1 MDDNDF
7 GNTDP
12 SIPAFRAERAENV
25 DGGEDDESGELPPY
39 EDSNFGDD
47 QVIEEAGPRNPE
59 EKAVG
64 VFIKV
69 AYEFEGECRDH
80 FETIRAK
87 KSPRSEDLS
96 AFEDR
101 VTRFADYVTGLTEQ
115 GLPAAEVQE
124 ALDNNNAEVRLD
136 GLIQTAAELFA
147 DYGLRMKAETF
158 TEWKNLTVLEM
169 EVNKAAKIRQQTAR
183 DAIEQLR
190 ENFPMLAA
198 YMPALSGHVTV
209 TEELLDSLND
219 IERSL
224 DILADV
230 KGDMSLQSIVRVRE
244 IFLNCLDVFFDNNE
258 DELFSVVFKSRMDR
272 EDYESARAA
281 IEMDHPLL
289 RKEHVHDVIIAVEH
303 PMVCEN
309 EHAREAIKEADP
321 LMPNNE
327 EKIDGEVPMEKLTI
341 FMRCLQ
347 RLLESQKEEI
357 LDRILDEYDSLVP
370 KA

>member
-12 SIPAFRAERAENV
+12 SIPAFRAEEAENV
-25 DGGEDDESGELPPY
+25 DGG

-69 AYEFEGECRDH
+69 AYAFEGECRDH

-87 KSPRSEDLS
+87 KSPRSEALS

-115 GLPAAEVQE
+115 GLPAADVQE

-147 DYGLRMKAETF
+147 DYGLQMKAETF

-169 EVNKAAKIRQQTAR
+169 EVNKAAEIRQQTAR

-190 ENFPMLAA
+190 GSFPMLAA
-198 YMPALSGHVTV
+198 YMPALSGRVAV
-209 TEELLDSLND
+209 TEELLDSFSD

-224 DILADV
+224 DILADA
-230 KGDMSLQSIVRVRE
+230 KGDMSLQSIVRVRG
-244 IFLNCLDVFFDNNE
+244 IFLNRLDASFDNNE
-258 DELFSVVFKSRMDR
+258 DEFFAVVFSRMER
-272 EDYESARAA
+272 KDYECARAA
-281 IEMDHPLL
+281 IDNPWVCKEEEDF
-289 RKEHVHDVIIAVEH
+289 RKVII
-303 PMVCEN
+303 
-309 EHAREAIKEADP
+309 
-321 LMPNNE
+321 
-327 EKIDGEVPMEKLTI
+327 I
-341 FMRCLQ
+341 FMECLEE
-347 RLLESQKEEI
+347 LLESQKEEI
-357 LDRILDEYDSLVP
+357 LDRILNEYDSLVP
-370 KA
+370 QA